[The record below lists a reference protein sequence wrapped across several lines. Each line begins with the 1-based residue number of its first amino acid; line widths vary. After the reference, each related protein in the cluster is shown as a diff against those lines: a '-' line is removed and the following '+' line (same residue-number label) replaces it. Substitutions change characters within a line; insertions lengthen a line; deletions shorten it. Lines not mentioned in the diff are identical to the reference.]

1 MWHYAERP
9 CKGPLVFLYSS
20 RRPVSDRGQRLN
32 VRSDIKALP
41 GSGRIRALPPRRENA
56 PMVTDREPSPAR
68 SALEGAGSVP
78 KV

>member
-1 MWHYAERP
+1 MSEA
-9 CKGPLVFLYSS
+9 LYPP
-20 RRPVSDRGQRLN
+20 R
-32 VRSDIKALP
+32 
-41 GSGRIRALPPRRENA
+41 RIRALPPRRENA